1 MERIGMTE
9 IKKGKYLFGTVKI
22 GERGQIVIPKEAR
35 EVFDMKPGDN
45 LLLVGDEEKGIAI
58 VKADLMKDLALKILE
73 NMNNVKDI
81 VDSDKKV

>member
-1 MERIGMTE
+1 MTE
-9 IKKGKYLFGTVKI
+9 IKKGKYFFGTVKL

-35 EVFDMKPGDN
+35 VVFDMKPGDN
-45 LLLVGDEEKGIAI
+45 LVLVGDEEKGIAI